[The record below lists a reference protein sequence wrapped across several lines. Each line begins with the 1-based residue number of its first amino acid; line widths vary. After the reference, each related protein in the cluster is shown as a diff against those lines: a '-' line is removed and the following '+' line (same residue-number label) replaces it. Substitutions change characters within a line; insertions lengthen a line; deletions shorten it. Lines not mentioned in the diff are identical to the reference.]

1 MGSLG
6 QQPVPRMD
14 PSAATCGRE
23 AALTLRPERTSEPSL
38 GSRRNAGSLVFTL
51 TAVPLLARQTERT
64 DFPPES
70 VVREHSFTDAMP
82 YPLPSRVSRHRVSK
96 VGQASRGCQ
105 VQSGLREGGGLRH
118 RAMSLGGDPLASA
131 SSWHLIL
138 HTKGVLQGSP
148 TTMRQGSGT
157 VVSSVACPTSAWYD
171 VSSGVGQSHRVAEPV
186 SGRFGFGR
194 HWSIRPYR
202 TSVVGRSAGIRSIRD
217 SETRVGLSATRY

>member
-1 MGSLG
+1 METLG
-6 QQPVPRMD
+6 HQPAPRMD
-14 PSAATCGRE
+14 PSVPTCGRE
-23 AALTLRPERTSEPSL
+23 AALALRPERTSEPFL
-38 GSRRNAGSLVFTL
+38 GSRRHAGTSVFSLAT
-51 TAVPLLARQTERT
+51 VPPLACQTGRA
-64 DFPPES
+64 DFSPES
-70 VVREHSFTDAMP
+70 IVREHTLTNAMP
-82 YPLPSRVSRHRVSK
+82 YPLPSRVPGHSASK

-105 VQSGLREGGGLRH
+105 VKPGLREGGGVRH

-131 SSWHLIL
+131 STWHLIL
-138 HTKGVLQGSP
+138 HTEGVLQGSP

-186 SGRFGFGR
+186 SGRFGLGR